1 VTAETAPASGLR
13 LRDVAVS
20 RGGRT
25 IVAGVTLDIAPGENV
40 LVKGPNG
47 AGKTTLLRA
56 VAGLSPLSAGSVA
69 ASGAESASE
78 RRIRIIYAGHA
89 DAAKAPLTVGENL
102 QFWAKLYGAPAS
114 LAGKALAALDLER
127 LRDARAAILSA
138 GQKRRLGLAR
148 LIVSGKK
155 IWLLDEPAASV
166 DAASVGRLIAMIADH
181 CAEGGAALIATHDRL
196 DIPGARAVVVE
207 EAPR

>member
-1 VTAETAPASGLR
+1 MTAETAPAFGLR

-20 RGGRT
+20 RGDRT
-25 IVAGVTLDIAPGENV
+25 IVAGVTLDIATGETV

-47 AGKTTLLRA
+47 AVKSTLLRA
-56 VAGLSPLSAGSVA
+56 VAGLAPLSAGSV
-69 ASGAESASE
+69 SAGGGETVAE
-78 RRIRIIYAGHA
+78 RRLRIIYAGHA

-102 QFWAKLYGAPAS
+102 KFWAKLYGAPAS
-114 LAGKALAALDLER
+114 FVAKALAALDLER

-166 DAASVGRLIAMIADH
+166 DAASIDRLIAMIADH

-207 EAPR
+207 EATR

>member
-1 VTAETAPASGLR
+1 MTGRAAGLS
-13 LRDVAVS
+13 LRDVAVA

-25 IVAGVTLDIAPGENV
+25 IVAGVTLDVAPGEAM

-56 VAGLSPLSAGSVA
+56 VAGLSPLSAGEVFA
-69 ASGAESASE
+69 HDAKSAPE
-78 RRIRIIYAGHA
+78 RRLRIIYAGHA
-89 DAAKAPLTVGENL
+89 DAAKAPLTVDENL
-102 QFWAKLYGAPAS
+102 RFWAKLYGAPES
-114 LAGKALAALDLER
+114 LIGKALAALDLER
-127 LRDARAAILSA
+127 LRNTRAAILSA

-148 LIVSGKK
+148 LIVSGKS

-166 DAASVGRLIAMIADH
+166 DAASVSRLIGMIADH
-181 CAEGGAALIATHDRL
+181 CAQGGTALIATHDRL

-207 EAPR
+207 EARR